1 MGAEVPNDASAQ
13 KAGSAEYDDG
23 VLFRLAAIVH
33 CINRLCLLLWGVILS
48 FSTRTSLSV
57 DLPEHDV
64 ERSDDRRDVGK
75 HMPAAQEVHRLQM
88 GE

>member
-57 DLPEHDV
+57 DLPEHDI
-64 ERSDDRRDVGK
+64 ERPDDRRDVGQ
-75 HMPAAQEVHRLQM
+75 HVPAA
-88 GE
+88 